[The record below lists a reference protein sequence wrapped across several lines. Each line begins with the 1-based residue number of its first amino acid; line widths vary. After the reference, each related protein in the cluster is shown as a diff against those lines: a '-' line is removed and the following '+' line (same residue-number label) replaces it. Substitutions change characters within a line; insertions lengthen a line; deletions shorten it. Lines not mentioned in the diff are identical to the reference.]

1 MRKPHHQSRQYT
13 AAQLRAR
20 SGGLTIVEL
29 ILGAVIGLVVVSGAY
44 NLWTGLTGI
53 ADRNKQ
59 TLATA
64 EDLDSQ
70 LEYMTSEIEA
80 AQAVRI
86 TDCEP
91 IPSGYTLLYG
101 LDIPPQA
108 EKTENYT
115 TGKGF
120 VDMKS
125 ECEIKYLTRNGSDGV
140 EVYRY
145 GPTLGKD
152 GYFSP
157 VATGSSPVRVMNRI
171 STTTPAEWGNCANGE
186 IKRGSGGI
194 QVCVDDT
201 TKRYA
206 ELRAEM
212 KYDEGEHRAT
222 KGAYTRLSKE
232 QTSTAGG
239 GGSPCI
245 DPTRCQVGDVTLVSK
260 RVTYLLD
267 VSGSMGMRMDN
278 GRTRIENAKADLIA
292 LINNLATDTYF
303 NIYVFG
309 SCGNTGRFRNAM
321 VPMTGSNKNA
331 ALDYVR
337 GLSAYD
343 YNTCPFNQL
352 NRMLQEDSVG
362 QMIILSDGQI
372 QSGGDSGTCFRDG
385 RNGPFSNC
393 LNTVNASRGT
403 SPIRFDA
410 TSYGGNYC
418 GNGWMGLMATQ
429 TRGSCKYVR

>member
-1 MRKPHHQSRQYT
+1 MKETRCQPRHNKAST
-13 AAQLRAR
+13 
-20 SGGLTIVEL
+20 GGLTVIEL
-29 ILGAVIGLVVVSGAY
+29 ILGAVIGLVVVSAAY

-53 ADRNKQ
+53 AEKNKQ
-59 TLATA
+59 TLAIA
-64 EDLDSQ
+64 EDLDAQ

-80 AQAVRI
+80 AQAIRVS
-86 TDCEP
+86 DCAP
-91 IPSGYTLLYG
+91 VPSGYTLLYG
-101 LDIPPQA
+101 LDIPAQA

-115 TGKGF
+115 TGQGF

-125 ECEIKYLTRNGSDGV
+125 DCEIKYLTRNGSNGV

-152 GYFSP
+152 GYFNP
-157 VATGSSPVRVMNRI
+157 VVTGSSPVRVMNRI
-171 STTTPAEWGNCANGE
+171 STAAPSEWGNCASGE

-194 QVCVDDT
+194 QVCIDDT

-212 KYDEGEHRAT
+212 KHDKGEHRAT
-222 KGAYTRLSKE
+222 KGAFTRLGKE
-232 QTSTAGG
+232 QASTAVG

-245 DPTRCQVGDVTLVSK
+245 DPSRCQVGDVTLVSK

-267 VSGSMGMRMDN
+267 VSGSMGSRMVN
-278 GRTRIENAKADLIA
+278 GRSRIENAKADLIA

-309 SCGNTGRFRNAM
+309 SCGNSGRFSNSM

-331 ALDYVR
+331 ALNYVR
-337 GLSAYD
+337 GLYAYD
-343 YNTCPFNQL
+343 YSTCPFNQL
-352 NRMLQEDSVG
+352 NKMLQENSVG

-372 QSGGDSGTCFRDG
+372 QSGGDSGSCYRD
-385 RNGPFSNC
+385 RRYGPFSNC
-393 LNTVNASRGT
+393 LNTVNATRGT

-410 TSYGGNYC
+410 TSYGANYC
-418 GNGWMGLMATQ
+418 GSGWMGLMATQ
-429 TRGSCKYVR
+429 TKGSCKYVR